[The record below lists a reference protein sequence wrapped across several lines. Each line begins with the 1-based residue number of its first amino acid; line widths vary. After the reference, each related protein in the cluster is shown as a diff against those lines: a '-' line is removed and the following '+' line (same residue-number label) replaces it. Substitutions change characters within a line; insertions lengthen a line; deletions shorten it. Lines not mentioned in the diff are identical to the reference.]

1 MDDKNMERN
10 TSNYTPISKAYFDR
24 RKKKEIRTRRQ
35 LFTSDYTPTM
45 TDDEDDVDYGY

>member
-10 TSNYTPISKAYFDR
+10 TSNYTSMSKAYFDM
-24 RKKKEIRTRRQ
+24 KKKEIIVRRQ

-45 TDDEDDVDYGY
+45 ADDEDNVDYPY